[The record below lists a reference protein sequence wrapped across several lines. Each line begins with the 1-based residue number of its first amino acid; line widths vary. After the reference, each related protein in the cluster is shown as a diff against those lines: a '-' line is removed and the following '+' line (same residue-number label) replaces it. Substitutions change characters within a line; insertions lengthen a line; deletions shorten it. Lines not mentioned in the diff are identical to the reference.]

1 MIYNIYKM
9 KLKLIIPFFFI
20 VNVLI
25 NSNTYA
31 QSKLKDMF
39 VDSTDNSFDVSN
51 WMLNYNGFFPL
62 FTIITEPAVDNG
74 IGGGVLFLNQDEAA
88 LKEGKHVAP
97 TMYGIGGMYTGNN
110 SWGLGA
116 FYSGVWKQDH
126 IRYTGVLAYSS
137 INFYYY
143 QTIFTGDEI
152 KLSFNLEGL
161 YFLQELAF
169 KIKESRY
176 FIGGRYSYFNYNAT
190 FKLPE
195 LPIDIPD
202 PERDGST
209 GGIGPIIYFDNR
221 DFTLTPNK
229 GIRWYFK
236 YVYQDNWLGS
246 DFKYNRIDAY
256 GIGFIDKIPKLI
268 LGFRADFRFI
278 WDDFPF
284 FTQPYVI
291 LRGIPAMRY
300 QDKIVTVL
308 ETEERWDFARRW
320 SLVGFAGVGKAFSDK
335 QAFKDY
341 ATAWSLGTGIRYK
354 LARLLNIYWGADIAR
369 GNEEWAFYL
378 QFGHYWNGL

>member
-1 MIYNIYKM
+1 M
-9 KLKLIIPFFFI
+9 KLKLIISIFFI
-20 VNVLI
+20 VYALI
-25 NSNTYA
+25 NSNGYA
-31 QSKLKDMF
+31 QSKFKDMF
-39 VDSTDNSFDVSN
+39 VDSTDNSFDISN

-74 IGGGVLFLNQDEAA
+74 IGGGFLFLNHDEAA

-97 TMYGIGGMYTGNN
+97 TIYGIGGMYTGNN

-126 IRYTGVLAYSS
+126 IRYTGAMVYSS
-137 INFYYY
+137 INLNYYR
-143 QTIFTGDEI
+143 TIFTGDEI

-161 YFLQELAF
+161 FFLQELAF
-169 KIKESRY
+169 RIKESRY
-176 FIGGRYSYFNYNAT
+176 FIGGRYSYFNYTAT

-202 PERDGST
+202 PERDASI
-209 GGIGPIIYFDNR
+209 GGIGPIIYFDTR

-229 GIRWYFK
+229 GIRWYLK

-246 DFKYNRIDAY
+246 DFKYSRIDAY
-256 GIGFIDKIPKLI
+256 GIGFIDKIPRLI

-278 WDDFPF
+278 WDDYPF
-284 FTQPYVI
+284 FTQPFVT

-308 ETEERWDFARRW
+308 ETEERWDFTRRW
-320 SLVGFAGVGKAFSDK
+320 SLVGFAGIGKAFSNE

-341 ATAWSLGTGIRYK
+341 TTAWSLGTGIRYK
-354 LARLLNIYWGADIAR
+354 LARLLNIYWGVDIAR